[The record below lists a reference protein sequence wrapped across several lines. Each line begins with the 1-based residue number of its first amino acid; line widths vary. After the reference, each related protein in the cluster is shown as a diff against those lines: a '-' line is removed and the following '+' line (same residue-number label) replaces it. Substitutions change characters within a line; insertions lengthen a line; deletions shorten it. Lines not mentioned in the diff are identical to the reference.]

1 MVSVEYKD
9 ESYYEAS
16 FNDLYTIL
24 SSESDES
31 QAVIDAMES
40 LNNQLKRSNANKMGQ
55 MISLFDQE
63 NLSLSEVKKKSDF
76 RTTQNENTRETFIER
91 YLFLIIKI
99 LFFVVFFCFFLY
111 QLKDSIIIREKVS
124 ILDPIIALPN
134 KNNI

>member
-24 SSESDES
+24 SSESES

-76 RTTQNENTRETFIER
+76 RTTQNENTKETFIER
-91 YLFLIIKI
+91 YLFL
-99 LFFVVFFCFFLY
+99 
-111 QLKDSIIIREKVS
+111 
-124 ILDPIIALPN
+124 
-134 KNNI
+134 

>member
-24 SSESDES
+24 NSEYES

>member
-24 SSESDES
+24 SSESES

-76 RTTQNENTRETFIER
+76 RTTQNENTKETFIER

>member
-24 SSESDES
+24 SSESES

-76 RTTQNENTRETFIER
+76 RTTQNENTKETFIER

-99 LFFVVFFCFFLY
+99 LFFVVFFCFFMY

>member
-24 SSESDES
+24 SSESES

-76 RTTQNENTRETFIER
+76 RTTQNENTKETFIER
-91 YLFLIIKI
+91 YLFFIIKI